1 MHRLTAPVI
10 ALTAGIAVLA
20 GEPNPVTGTAATAG
34 TVAVDT
40 AGRRLYEDA
49 CANCHGI
56 DGAGVSS
63 VRLGLE
69 VPLPDFTDCNFASRE
84 PDADWVAVAHRGGP
98 TRGFSDAMPAFGDAL
113 TVDQIQRI
121 MDYVRTFCGD
131 AGWPRGELNLPRPF
145 VTEKAYPEDEAVL
158 TADAAAEGPGELRGE
173 LVYEK
178 RFGARNQLELVVPF
192 AVRDR
197 SDAGRDWSAGL
208 GDVAVGV
215 KRDLYHSFEAGSIF
229 SLAGE
234 FILPT
239 GDEGNGFGSGTV
251 VFEPFAAFGQILPA
265 GAFLH
270 GQAGVEL
277 PFDPDRA
284 EKEAFW
290 RAVLGKTWASG
301 PRGFGRAWSPMV
313 EVLAARE
320 LESGASTAWDLLPQ
334 VQVTLNTRQH
344 VMANLGVRIPVT
356 DADVR
361 ETRILVYI
369 LWDWFDGGF
378 FEGW

>member
-1 MHRLTAPVI
+1 MRRLATPLLTLVGGIVGLWGAPI
-10 ALTAGIAVLA
+10 PL
-20 GEPNPVTGTAATAG
+20 TGTGAAPG

-40 AGRRLYEDA
+40 AGRRAYEDA

-113 TVDQIQRI
+113 TVEQIQRI

-158 TADAAAEGPGELRGE
+158 TADAAAEGSGEVAGE

-197 SDAGRDWSAGL
+197 DEVGESWSAGL

-215 KRDLYHSFEAGSIF
+215 KRDLFHSFEAGSIF
-229 SLAGE
+229 SVAGE

-239 GDEGNGFGSGTV
+239 GDEANGFGSGTV
-251 VFEPFAAFGQILPA
+251 VFEPFASFGQLLPA
-265 GAFLH
+265 DAFVH
-270 GQAGVEL
+270 AQAGVEL
-277 PFDPDRA
+277 PFDSDRA
-284 EKEAFW
+284 EREAFW
-290 RAVLGKTWASG
+290 RAVLGRTWASG
-301 PRGFGRAWSPMV
+301 SRGFGRAWSPMV

-344 VMANLGVRIPVT
+344 VMANVGVRIPVT